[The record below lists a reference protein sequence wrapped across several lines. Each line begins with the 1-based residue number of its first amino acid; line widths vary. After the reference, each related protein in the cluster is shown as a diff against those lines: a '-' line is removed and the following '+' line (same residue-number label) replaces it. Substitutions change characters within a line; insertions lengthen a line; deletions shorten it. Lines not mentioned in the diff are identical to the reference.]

1 MTSNKFLVADPIS
14 IMESFEKSLFVAI
27 KEEEEE
33 ISEIDEINAFTNYVS
48 SDISVKNEPIANDL
62 PYENQLKSFT
72 VCKYEH
78 TESDLLAE
86 SMQKRKSELCEVVEM
101 PIKNSAAPGNV
112 LNKQIDLKRNLI
124 MKNGLPIKKQNRETT
139 IETVTR
145 EAKNSQSIDIGIAN
159 VLEEITSS
167 EFLTANESN
176 PSNGNVTTPIEIKV
190 KCLCR
195 LGVNPVSHSSGDSKD
210 LINFFDYVF
219 KETRSLSLKQQRII
233 KLSLL
238 QAICGA
244 ENCME
249 EGKNCPQCCPLLS
262 NYSAKFGKPER
273 SPLRKITSNCDI
285 KPIARKFSLNRAKS
299 SKVLGVGDAELWPF
313 VCAVASLV
321 VDLGEFEPELLP
333 LVSVVFGVLEPLVA
347 GGVHVDDVAVDGDD
361 VVVAVG
367 DCSIHDK
374 HYTQLAALDDDGVAA
389 HMDHNHLVDYNNYGS
404 VGTALPVKRLPPMQ
418 CGWKCKAQTTGFLK
432 GNMRLN
438 DAWQAWVHIL

>member
-1 MTSNKFLVADPIS
+1 MIIYT
-14 IMESFEKSLFVAI
+14 MESFEKSLSVAI
-27 KEEEEE
+27 KKEEKEFN
-33 ISEIDEINAFTNYVS
+33 EIDEISAFTNYVS
-48 SDISVKNEPIANDL
+48 SDISVKNEPITSDL
-62 PYENQLKSFT
+62 PYENQLKSVT

-78 TESDLLAE
+78 SESDLLVE
-86 SMQKRKSELCEVVEM
+86 SIQKRESELSEVVEM
-101 PIKNSAAPGNV
+101 SIENSAAPAIV
-112 LNKQIDLKRNLI
+112 LNKQIHLKRNSI
-124 MKNGLPIKKQNRETT
+124 MKNGLPIKKQNREATM
-139 IETVTR
+139 ETVTG
-145 EAKNSQSIDIGIAN
+145 EVTDSQSGDIGIEK
-159 VLEEITSS
+159 VLEEITS
-167 EFLTANESN
+167 EFLTRNESH
-176 PSNGNVTTPIEIKV
+176 PSNVNVTTPIEIKV

-195 LGVNPVSHSSGDSKD
+195 LGINPVSPGDSKN
-210 LINFFDYVF
+210 LISFFDYLF
-219 KETRSLSLKQQRII
+219 KETRCLSLKQQRII

-249 EGKNCPQCCPLLS
+249 EGKNCQQCCPSNLLS

-273 SPLRKITSNCDI
+273 SPLRNITSNCDI

-333 LVSVVFGVLEPLVA
+333 LVSVVFGVLDPLVA

-361 VVVAVG
+361 AVVAVG

-374 HYTQLAALDDDGVAA
+374 HYNQLAALDDDGVAV
-389 HMDHNHLVDYNNYGS
+389 HMDRNRLVDYNNYGS
-404 VGTALPVKRLPPMQ
+404 VGTALPVKRLPPIQ